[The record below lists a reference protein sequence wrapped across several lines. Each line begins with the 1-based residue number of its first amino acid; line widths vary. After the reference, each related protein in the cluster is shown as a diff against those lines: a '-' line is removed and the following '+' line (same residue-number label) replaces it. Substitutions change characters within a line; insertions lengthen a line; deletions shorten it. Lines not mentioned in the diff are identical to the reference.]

1 MTRGIVITGT
11 HSGCGKTTISLG
23 LMGALSKKYRVVPF
37 KIGPDFVDPTYHRL
51 VTGNFS
57 YNLDLHM
64 QGEKKLKRL
73 YSTKSILG
81 DIAIVEGVMGLFDGG
96 DETGWGSSAHIAKL
110 LDLPVI
116 LVVDGKAMSKSV
128 SAVVLGYQ
136 KLDPEL
142 NLVGVI
148 LNRVGSQE
156 HFKLLKKCIHQDTGL
171 KVLGYLPQNPDLVIP
186 ERALGLIPHNEL
198 EDLNGKLEKLYDYI
212 HTHID
217 IDEIIKIAKNEET
230 VYDEDNSSS
239 LSKKNKIKIA
249 LAQDKAFCFYY
260 QAGLE
265 LFEEKGVTF
274 IPFSP
279 IQDASLPKGVSG
291 LYIGGGF
298 PEKFADLLS
307 KNKPMMNSISKAIN
321 SGLPTYAEGGGL
333 MYLMKSIQDLKGN
346 LNPMVGIFDGTSVMT
361 KQLQNFGYV
370 SVKTLKN
377 NILAPKG
384 KIFNGQEFHY
394 SKIDGSSADLSY
406 IVTKPGL
413 TNSWQCGYIYKN
425 CLATYVHID
434 FYAYPELIDSFLE
447 KCLMWKG
454 EIDNG

>member
-1 MTRGIVITGT
+1 
-11 HSGCGKTTISLG
+11 
-23 LMGALSKKYRVVPF
+23 
-37 KIGPDFVDPTYHRL
+37 
-51 VTGNFS
+51 
-57 YNLDLHM
+57 
-64 QGEKKLKRL
+64 
-73 YSTKSILG
+73 
-81 DIAIVEGVMGLFDGG
+81 
-96 DETGWGSSAHIAKL
+96 
-110 LDLPVI
+110 
-116 LVVDGKAMSKSV
+116 
-128 SAVVLGYQ
+128 
-136 KLDPEL
+136 
-142 NLVGVI
+142 
-148 LNRVGSQE
+148 
-156 HFKLLKKCIHQDTGL
+156 
-171 KVLGYLPQNPDLVIP
+171 
-186 ERALGLIPHNEL
+186 
-198 EDLNGKLEKLYDYI
+198 
-212 HTHID
+212 
-217 IDEIIKIAKNEET
+217 
-230 VYDEDNSSS
+230 
-239 LSKKNKIKIA
+239 
-249 LAQDKAFCFYY
+249 
-260 QAGLE
+260 
-265 LFEEKGVTF
+265 
-274 IPFSP
+274 
-279 IQDASLPKGVSG
+279 
-291 LYIGGGF
+291 
-298 PEKFADLLS
+298 
-307 KNKPMMNSISKAIN
+307 MMNSISKAIN